1 MPENASA
8 SPALPGHIFSPADI
22 PAEVS
27 GSLRER
33 ETERKKGERKRERE
47 LLQIIPLGQR
57 LREER
62 EDKRLNV

>member
-33 ETERKKGERKRERE
+33 ETERKKGGE
-47 LLQIIPLGQR
+47 
-57 LREER
+57 EER
-62 EDKRLNV
+62 ERTVTNYTSWSTPPRRKVG